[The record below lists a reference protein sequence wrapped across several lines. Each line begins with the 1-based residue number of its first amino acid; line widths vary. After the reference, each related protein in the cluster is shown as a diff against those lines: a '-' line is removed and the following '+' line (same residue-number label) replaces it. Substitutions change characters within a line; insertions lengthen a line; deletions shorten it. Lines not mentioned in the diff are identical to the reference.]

1 MITINGEVWR
11 VRMVSPYHPILN
23 YGSYLPALGCCDD
36 ITKTIYINNAQDTD
50 SIKKVLC
57 HELTHAAMFS
67 YNVELSLD
75 QEELLANLIATYGQE
90 IIAITNKIFKR
101 ILEK

>member
-23 YGSYLPALGCCDD
+23 YGGYHPALGCCDD

-50 SIKKVLC
+50 SVKKVLC
-57 HELTHAAMFS
+57 HEMVHAVMYS
-67 YNVELSLD
+67 YNEYLENETEEIVEKLNSIEGVLRVRVV
-75 QEELLANLIATYGQE
+75 
-90 IIAITNKIFKR
+90 K
-101 ILEK
+101 